1 MVQKYT
7 SLYKKDPTTAE
18 QEAGIQGTD
27 VYQGSPYALSSVPE
41 FEGIKSSTTD
51 YNKYSDLYNL
61 YLGGG
66 FDAAQDDFVT
76 PPATT
81 PGGEAG
87 TGTTTGGTGTT
98 TGGDNTYIGGGAT
111 LEDAGGVPEL
121 DGVYATDYP
130 GEGVGDLADY
140 PVNTD
145 YTPPTSDPFLASGAA
160 GGANLPEGPEGGPPG
175 ILNPATYANT
185 GDPDLLDLAGG
196 DAGGADG
203 VGIIDEIKQ
212 PLSFDEKYES
222 IEDIPVEVGVVPEAQ
237 PVDTILAPDGITY
250 DAVTGQPIYE
260 DLDEQASATDVV
272 TEADLA
278 DNTSLLQK
286 LGLPADFDVKEA
298 LLKAGMNLAAGVPIT
313 LISEVLGKFLPD
325 QDPRVT
331 SLDDFYSTGEGAK
344 YMDPSSPNYIP
355 GMENYNT
362 VSGGGLNMITG
373 GKYGDETTYGLQE
386 AYQKRLETINKTLG
400 KMTLEEYQNTD
411 LVQRKKDIEEAMAKE
426 KAMLDQLK
434 YGDPEEIASGIGT
447 ADDDSESEM
456 LETATGVNPF
466 DTDDFDEGMDFSTT
480 PVTGVTKPGTVLG
493 TKAPDGTTIADM
505 TDDVT
510 LDDIGAHYDTTPT
523 STYEPPTGT
532 NRPGGDRDPAP
543 SAPSTPTGTNR
554 PGGDERP
561 DNPARPGGGADMGS
575 VDAGIDTSGD
585 FAGKGSGAS
594 GPAGGGGNDG
604 GNNNGGGGCVIAT
617 HAVNSGAFT
626 KDTKRE
632 AVRWCVKNLHRT
644 WWGEAVRKG
653 YRYYGQKA
661 IEEGKVKNHYQEFKD
676 YVAFGTGRKRNL
688 KTAWTFIYRTIQF
701 FIKGVIIK
709 K

>member
-7 SLYKKDPTTAE
+7 SLYKKDPTTVE

-51 YNKYSDLYNL
+51 YNRYSDLYNL

-66 FDAAQDDFVT
+66 LDDYVEGIDPST
-76 PPATT
+76 GTVDTSVGTGGGTT
-81 PGGEAG
+81 PVM
-87 TGTTTGGTGTT
+87 GGTVLE

-121 DGVYATDYP
+121 GGVYATDYP

-203 VGIIDEIKQ
+203 VGIIEDDLMNYDEHYNM
-212 PLSFDEKYES
+212 E
-222 IEDIPVEVGVVPEAQ
+222 G
-237 PVDTILAPDGITY
+237 
-250 DAVTGQPIYE
+250 
-260 DLDEQASATDVV
+260 DVV

-278 DNTSLLQK
+278 NNTSLLQK
-286 LGLPADFDVKEA
+286 LGLPADFD
-298 LLKAGMNLAAGVPIT
+298 LKKAAMEAGMNLAVGLPIS
-313 LISEVLGKFLPD
+313 LIAKGLGAILPD
-325 QDPRVT
+325 QDPSVT
-331 SLDDFYSTGEGAK
+331 AINEFYETGEGAK
-344 YMDPSSPNYIP
+344 YMDPNSPNYIP

-362 VSGGGLNMITG
+362 VSGNPF
-373 GKYGDETTYGLQE
+373 DPNVGLQE

-434 YGDPEEIASGIGT
+434 YGDPKEIASGIET
-447 ADDDSESEM
+447 ADDDSGSEM
-456 LETATGVNPF
+456 LEE
-466 DTDDFDEGMDFSTT
+466 DEHYDMVEPTT
-480 PVTGVTKPGTVLG
+480 PVTGVTKPGT
-493 TKAPDGTTIADM
+493 IASDKWNEM

-510 LDDIGAHYDTTPT
+510 LDDIDAHYDTTPT
-523 STYEPPTGT
+523 STYEP
-532 NRPGGDRDPAP
+532 
-543 SAPSTPTGTNR
+543 PTGTNR

-594 GPAGGGGNDG
+594 GPAGGGGN
-604 GNNNGGGGCVIAT
+604 NSSPKGCVIAT

-632 AVRWCVKNLHRT
+632 AGRGCVKNLHRT

-661 IEEGKVKNHYQEFKD
+661 IEEGNAKNHYQEFKD
-676 YVAFGTGRKRNL
+676 YVAFGTGKRRTL
-688 KTAWTFIYRTIQF
+688 KTGWTFVYRTVQF
-701 FIKGVIIK
+701 FLKGLTL
-709 K
+709 

>member
-51 YNKYSDLYNL
+51 YNRYSDLYNL

-66 FDAAQDDFVT
+66 LDDYVEGIDPST
-76 PPATT
+76 GTVDTSVGTGGGTT
-81 PGGEAG
+81 PVM
-87 TGTTTGGTGTT
+87 GGTVPE

-121 DGVYATDYP
+121 GGVYATDYP

-203 VGIIDEIKQ
+203 VGIIEDDLMNYDEHYNM
-212 PLSFDEKYES
+212 E
-222 IEDIPVEVGVVPEAQ
+222 G
-237 PVDTILAPDGITY
+237 
-250 DAVTGQPIYE
+250 
-260 DLDEQASATDVV
+260 DVV

-278 DNTSLLQK
+278 NNTSLLQK
-286 LGLPADFDVKEA
+286 LGLPADFD
-298 LLKAGMNLAAGVPIT
+298 LKKAAMEAGMNLAVGLPIS
-313 LISEVLGKFLPD
+313 LIAKGLGAILPD
-325 QDPRVT
+325 QDPSVT
-331 SLDDFYSTGEGAK
+331 AINEFYETGEGAK
-344 YMDPSSPNYIP
+344 YMDPNSPNYIP

-362 VSGGGLNMITG
+362 VSGNPF
-373 GKYGDETTYGLQE
+373 DPNVGLQE

-434 YGDPEEIASGIGT
+434 YGNPEEIASGIGT
-447 ADDDSESEM
+447 ADDDSGSEM
-456 LETATGVNPF
+456 LEEDDLMGYDEHYDMVEPTTG
-466 DTDDFDEGMDFSTT
+466 
-480 PVTGVTKPGTVLG
+480 VTGVTKPGTVLG
-493 TKAPDGTTIADM
+493 TKAPDGTTMADM
-505 TDDVT
+505 TVDVT
-510 LDDIGAHYDTTPT
+510 LDDIDTHFN
-523 STYEPPTGT
+523 GT
-532 NRPGGDRDPAP
+532 AAADEQREA
-543 SAPSTPTGTNR
+543 
-554 PGGDERP
+554 DERRAAEQREAQRVMQEKKAAEER
-561 DNPARPGGGADMGS
+561 ARQQNRGEGGGGHHGGGAS
-575 VDAGIDTSGD
+575 HS
-585 FAGKGSGAS
+585 SGAS
-594 GPAGGGGNDG
+594 SGGGYSAPDRG
-604 GNNNGGGGCVIAT
+604 
-617 HAVNSGAFT
+617 S
-626 KDTKRE
+626 
-632 AVRWCVKNLHRT
+632 
-644 WWGEAVRKG
+644 G
-653 YRYYGQKA
+653 YRGHHWAKGGRVRYS
-661 IEEGKVKNHYQEFKD
+661 EGGIVSLKN
-676 YVAFGTGRKRNL
+676 A
-688 KTAWTFIYRTIQF
+688 
-701 FIKGVIIK
+701 K

>member
-1 MVQKYT
+1 MVQKFT

-51 YNKYSDLYNL
+51 YNRYSDLYNL

-160 GGANLPEGPEGGPPG
+160 GGANLPESTYDAE
-175 ILNPATYANT
+175 LEDKVYETPAPTYYDT
-185 GDPDLLDLAGG
+185 RDPDLLDLAGG

-278 DNTSLLQK
+278 DNTGLLQK
-286 LGLPADFDVKEA
+286 LGLPADFD
-298 LLKAGMNLAAGVPIT
+298 LKKAAMEAGMNLAVGLPIS
-313 LISEVLGKFLPD
+313 LIAKGLGAILPD
-325 QDPRVT
+325 QDPSVT
-331 SLDDFYSTGEGAK
+331 AINEFYETGEGAK
-344 YMDPSSPNYIP
+344 YMDPNSPNYIP

-362 VSGGGLNMITG
+362 VSGNPF
-373 GKYGDETTYGLQE
+373 DPNVGLQE

-434 YGDPEEIASGIGT
+434 YGNPEEIASGIGT
-447 ADDDSESEM
+447 ADDDSGSEM
-456 LETATGVNPF
+456 LETTEVNPF
-466 DTDDFDEGMDFSTT
+466 ADIDTGVGEFDTA
-480 PVTGVTKPGTVLG
+480 PVTGVTKPGTIASDKWNNLDTTEVNI
-493 TKAPDGTTIADM
+493 PDN
-505 TDDVT
+505 
-510 LDDIGAHYDTTPT
+510 YFDTTPPADEFSDEEFMVGDT
-523 STYEPPTGT
+523 STAAPTGGDSGADSFFDAVDSKPSFD
-532 NRPGGDRDPAP
+532 PGHGYVDTGGGGEFDTSP
-543 SAPSTPTGTNR
+543 SAPSKPKQPEYT
-554 PGGDERP
+554 
-561 DNPARPGGGADMGS
+561 
-575 VDAGIDTSGD
+575 DAILRGNT
-585 FAGKGSGAS
+585 
-594 GPAGGGGNDG
+594 GGGNDG
-604 GNNNGGGGCVIAT
+604 GNNNSSPKIVCTMMNESYGFGSFRNKIWMKF
-617 HAVNSGAFT
+617 H
-626 KDTKRE
+626 KDLSPE
-632 AVRWCVKNLHRT
+632 YQ
-644 WWGEAVRKG
+644 KG
-653 YRYYGQKA
+653 YHKLFLPLVRIAKTNKVVKKA
-661 IEEGKVKNHYQEFKD
+661 LEHIAVHSTIDMRQATRGKVHLL
-676 YVAFGTGRKRNL
+676 GRV
-688 KTAWTFIYRTIQF
+688 YRKILLP
-701 FIKGVIIK
+701 ICYIVGKYAK